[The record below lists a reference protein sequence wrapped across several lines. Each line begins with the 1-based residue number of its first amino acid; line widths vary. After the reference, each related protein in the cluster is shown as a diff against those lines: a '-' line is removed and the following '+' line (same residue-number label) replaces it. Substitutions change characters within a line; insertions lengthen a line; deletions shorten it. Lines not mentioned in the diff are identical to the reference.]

1 MQFET
6 YVSKDLVGYMDAHY
20 RTVAD
25 RSGRAIAGLSMGG
38 HGALWLSIRHRD
50 TFGAAGSMSGGVDI
64 RPFPEKWKMSV
75 QLGEKNKNPEVWEKH
90 TVINLVPT
98 LKNGDLAMIIDCG
111 YDDFFFKV
119 NNNMHNE
126 LLNRGIM
133 HDFIVRPGGHTSK
146 YWNNSIDYQIVF
158 FKKYFENARK

>member
-1 MQFET
+1 
-6 YVSKDLVGYMDAHY
+6 
-20 RTVAD
+20 
-25 RSGRAIAGLSMGG
+25 
-38 HGALWLSIRHRD
+38 
-50 TFGAAGSMSGGVDI
+50 
-64 RPFPEKWKMSV
+64 MSV

-111 YDDFFFKV
+111 YDDFFFEV